1 MKKILMFAFAAG
13 LVFNSCSNDDDEQ
26 TNEFSLVGVWQ
37 PSREIVVSGSNGVT
51 ISNTAYSG
59 CFSTSTFDFKANN
72 TLVTNIF
79 ELNSS
84 DNCVSTGID
93 TVPYS
98 YDHAA
103 KKLVIEGENIEIV
116 SRTVNELQIVSEY
129 EDRDGDGTDDKVI
142 FVLAK

>member
-1 MKKILMFAFAAG
+1 MFAFAAG

-129 EDRDGDGTDDKVI
+129 DDRDGDGTDDKVI
-142 FVLAK
+142 FVLSK

>member
-1 MKKILMFAFAAG
+1 MFAFAAG

-26 TNEFSLVGVWQ
+26 NDEFSLVGVWQ

-51 ISNTAYSG
+51 LSNTAFTG
-59 CFSTSTFDFKANN
+59 CYSTSTFDFKSNN
-72 TLVTNIF
+72 TLVSNIF
-79 ELNSS
+79 ELNTS

-116 SRTVNELQIVSEY
+116 SRTVNELQIVSDY
-129 EDRDGDGTDDKVI
+129 NDRDGDGTDDKVI
-142 FVLAK
+142 FVLVK

>member
-1 MKKILMFAFAAG
+1 MFAFAAG